1 MHVLDVRRN
10 PEKTHTAQFLGRSH
24 GRVVAASEGRGRGDT
39 CVDSSSVD
47 HEMAGAQG
55 RMEAALCVE
64 EREVPVDLAG
74 ASLV

>member
-1 MHVLDVRRN
+1 MFWMSEGTQRKHIL
-10 PEKTHTAQFLGRSH
+10 HSFFGRSH
-24 GRVVAASEGRGRGDT
+24 GRVVAASEGRGRGGT

-55 RMEAALCVE
+55 RMEVALCVE
-64 EREVPVDLAG
+64 EREVSVDLAG